1 MPDEEPDMAAIF
13 ASDDPLASMAKLM
26 PDDELA
32 AMWERFDDEMT
43 RRNLPKRQG

>member
-1 MPDEEPDMAAIF
+1 MPDDPDVAGIM
-13 ASDDPLASMAKLM
+13 ASDDPIAAMAALM